1 MPAYDSMM
9 GKPLQISTAPPEN
22 IPKPANP
29 FSVFGSLWTG
39 LVNLNEQSKQNFA
52 RNRGLLGT
60 STSAPVIAAPAQPNV
75 ASQQPVM
82 RIDEVA
88 ERGLNQGVNAR
99 TKQEQ
104 TSLLGGALDKL
115 FGNGAMRAGVDRL
128 LELSIRPEA
137 ITPQLGDRPL
147 SPLLRAAS
155 AQRMEERQAA
165 AAQAQAEA
173 EFQNKAMLQAMKGGE
188 LTGIGMDVLD
198 RLNSNREGLKL
209 IEDMKAIA
217 AGAQGDGVGGTSS
230 ITQGLKTLLRG
241 FNVDIEETGT
251 EKYRNAIAS
260 LISTLQSAN
269 AFGRELSKTDYDTLG
284 RILADPGLF
293 SSPSQLISSLK
304 PLEDKLVR
312 SQQDL
317 RQRADFLR
325 IGPLAEQRIASGV
338 NSRSGTINP
347 NQ

>member
-1 MPAYDSMM
+1 MPVYDNM
-9 GKPLQISTAPPEN
+9 GKPLQISTVPPEN
-22 IPKPANP
+22 VPKPANP
-29 FSVFGSLWTG
+29 FSALGSLWTG

-52 RNRGLLGT
+52 RNRGLLGQQT
-60 STSAPVIAAPAQPNV
+60 LAPTVAAPAQPTV
-75 ASQQPVM
+75 TSQQPVM

-137 ITPQLGDRPL
+137 ITPQLGDRPF

-217 AGAQGDGVGGTSS
+217 TSNKVGGTSS

-241 FNVDIEETGT
+241 FNVDIAET
-251 EKYRNAIAS
+251 ESEQYRNRIAS
-260 LISTLQSAN
+260 LIATLQSSS

-284 RILADPGLF
+284 RILSDPGIF
-293 SSPSQLISSLK
+293 SNPSQLISSLK

-325 IGPLAEQRIASGV
+325 IGPLAEQRITPGFSG
-338 NSRSGTINP
+338 RSGTINP